1 MKISVIG
8 MPLHLGAD
16 KLGSNHGPEKLREM
30 GLREMLEKLG
40 YTVSDMGDIEV
51 LETHEDEKY
60 LNHHHLKYLKTIVDA
75 NTKLGH
81 RVYDAISDGSFPLIL
96 GGDHSL
102 GLGSISGLSKYVN
115 NLGIVWID
123 AHGDLNTEESS
134 PTGNIHGMPL
144 AASMGLGH
152 SDLVNI
158 FEERIK
164 VKESNIVHIAG
175 RDIDEGELEIIKA
188 SKIKFYSM
196 EMVKEMGLKRV
207 IDESIEY
214 LRDRVDG
221 IHLSF
226 DLDSIDKE
234 YVPGT
239 GTPVHDGLTV
249 EEAKETLGA
258 FAASGKMVSMDFVE
272 LNPLIDEEDITAKIS
287 MELLEHTFKN
297 LKVR

>member
-1 MKISVIG
+1 MKISIIG

-30 GLREMLEKLG
+30 GLQEMLEKLG
-40 YTVSDMGDIEV
+40 YSVSDMGDIEV
-51 LETHEDEKY
+51 IETREDDKY
-60 LNHHHLKYLKTIVDA
+60 LDHHHLKYLKTIVDA

-81 RVYDAISDGSFPLIL
+81 KVHDAISNRSFPLIL

-158 FEERIK
+158 FEKRIK
-164 VKESNIVHIAG
+164 VNESNIVHIAG

-196 EMVKEMGLKRV
+196 EMVKEMGLKKV
-207 IDESIEY
+207 IEESIEY
-214 LRDRVDG
+214 LKKRVDG

-226 DLDSIDKE
+226 DLDSIDLK

-239 GTPVHDGLTV
+239 GTPVHNGLTV
-249 EEAKETLGA
+249 AEAKETLGT
-258 FAASGKMVSMDFVE
+258 FASSGKMVSMDFVE
-272 LNPLIDEEDITAKIS
+272 LNPLIDEDDITAKLS
-287 MELLEHTFKN
+287 MELLEHTFRN
-297 LKVR
+297 LKS